1 MGRYPMGNKVIVTRA
16 PRLNLVSKESYYL
29 SCKGYAIEADGTATV
44 VDSNGNAFY
53 IEPRRQHIH
62 LWGDYGLIY
71 PMETLEDVAKWV
83 SGGRKLEDLQG
94 DSKSEWVPF
103 SSLGYNDLFEIPY
116 GGNGLFMKLGH
127 CYEFCGITYRMTKIG
142 SPDNFR
148 FDDSSALVW
157 PVRFDLGDT
166 ITITAG

>member
-1 MGRYPMGNKVIVTRA
+1 MGNIVIVTRA
-16 PRLNLVSKESYYL
+16 PRLKLIVWDDMPDQSLYVNNVGHASVKTIGGRSVS
-29 SCKGYAIEADGTATV
+29 IEHRIANVLTDWMWHK
-44 VDSNGNAFY
+44 DLFY
-53 IEPRRQHIH
+53 VFP
-62 LWGDYGLIY
+62 DF
-71 PMETLEDVAKWV
+71 ETLAKWV
-83 SGGRKLEDLQG
+83 CGGRKLEDLQG

-103 SSLGYNDLFEIPY
+103 SSLGYNDLFEIPG

-127 CYEFCGITYRMTKIG
+127 CYEFCRITYRMTKIG
-142 SPDNFR
+142 SPDDCR